1 MANFEAFRQVIS
13 SSMNPLL
20 SYFWREWTIYI
31 ILYFVDRH
39 YRIIIGMI
47 LYCRLPKI
55 KEYVDKNDPGAM
67 IIPFS
72 GAFEAKLLEMD
83 EDGRKS
89 FCEET
94 KCVGYVCIYRVFK
107 VD

>member
-1 MANFEAFRQVIS
+1 M
-13 SSMNPLL
+13 
-20 SYFWREWTIYI
+20 
-31 ILYFVDRH
+31 
-39 YRIIIGMI
+39 GMI

-94 KCVGYVCIYRVFK
+94 KCTGYV
-107 VD
+107 